1 MVSLKMN
8 GYNGYDTM
16 TTKSDV
22 LATVEQHAIRYI
34 NLWFTDISGSV
45 KSITIPA
52 SKLERAIE
60 HGARFDGSSLEG
72 FTRVAE
78 SDMLLVP
85 DLNTFTV
92 LPWTTGDDTSARL
105 ICNVHT
111 PDGEPFIGDP
121 RAALIRM
128 LKQADAMG
136 YRYKTGMELE
146 FFLFDDKS
154 ELDNLIPVDADSY
167 YDLSDDSAQLVRRR
181 MMHTLEQ
188 MGIEVVSSQHEN
200 GSGQHEMDLNY
211 DGALSSA
218 DRIFTARIALK
229 AVARQNGLCCTFMP
243 RPSIDLPGSG
253 MHTHQS
259 LHDKDSDKNV
269 FYDGNH
275 ESGLSKV
282 AEHFLAGQL
291 AHARAMAAVVA
302 PLVNSYKRLGT
313 SFEAPAYVTWAHI
326 NRAALIRVPGI
337 EPDGGDHTRL
347 ELRMPDPSSNPYLA
361 SAVMLA
367 AGLDGIR
374 QQMPLPNPLEETIL
388 QQNRARL
395 RQVEVLPNSL
405 RQALEA
411 LAEDQVV
418 LAALGPYISDRYLAA
433 KRQEYE
439 AYSQQVTAWE
449 LERYFSRY

>member
-1 MVSLKMN
+1 M
-8 GYNGYDTM
+8 
-16 TTKSDV
+16 
-22 LATVEQHAIRYI
+22 
-34 NLWFTDISGSV
+34 